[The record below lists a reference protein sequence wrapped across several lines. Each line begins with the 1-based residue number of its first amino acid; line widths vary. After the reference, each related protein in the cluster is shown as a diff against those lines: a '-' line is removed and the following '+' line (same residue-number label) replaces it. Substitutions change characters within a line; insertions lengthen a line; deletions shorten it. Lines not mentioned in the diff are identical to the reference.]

1 MSSFDSE
8 RSSTEAT
15 EIQFP
20 SPPSPLITSIYFVI
34 EKLLS
39 QNKNF
44 SKYQKIVKSQSKM
57 AFSAYEIPEIDISSY
72 LSRIAFYSKAEDS
85 TFIIALIFID
95 RICTNGS
102 IMITEYNV
110 HRLLFTSILIAI
122 KYNEDQYYD
131 NTYYSQIA
139 GVTAKELAMLEA
151 ELLDSIGYNLYVKD
165 EEYKKYFE
173 YLTELTKE
181 KYLCK

>member
-15 EIQFP
+15 EVQFNGAL
-20 SPPSPLITSIYFVI
+20 SPLITSIDTVI
-34 EKLLS
+34 EKLLE
-39 QNKNF
+39 QNKQLPN
-44 SKYQKIVKSQSKM
+44 YQKIVKSQSKM
-57 AFSAYEIPEIDISSY
+57 VFSAFEIPEIEIDDY

-85 TFIIALIFID
+85 TFIIALIYID
-95 RICTNGS
+95 RICSSGS

-110 HRLLFTSILIAI
+110 HRLLFSSILIGI

-139 GVTAKELAMLEA
+139 GVTTKELGILEA
-151 ELLDSIGYNLYVKD
+151 ELLEIIDYNLYVKD

-181 KYLCK
+181 KRSV

>member
-8 RSSTEAT
+8 RSSTDAT
-15 EIQFP
+15 EVQFNT
-20 SPPSPLITSIYFVI
+20 SPSPLITSIDVVI
-34 EKLLS
+34 EKLIT
-39 QNKNF
+39 QNK
-44 SKYQKIVKSQSKM
+44 KLPTYQKIVKSQSKM
-57 AFSAYEIPEIDISSY
+57 VFSAYEIPEIKIADY

-95 RICTNGS
+95 RICSSGS

-122 KYNEDQYYD
+122 KFNEDQYYD

-139 GVTAKELAMLEA
+139 GVTTKELGVLEV
-151 ELLDSIGYNLYVKD
+151 ELLDSIGYNLYVRD
-165 EEYKKYFE
+165 EEYRKYLA
-173 YLTELTKE
+173 YLTELTKG
-181 KYLCK
+181 KKLYN